1 MAQLEVRIAAPST
14 ARKGEVIEIKTLAFH
29 PMEHG
34 FRRNSEGNPIPRKI
48 INTFLCRYNGDVIF
62 SADLHPAMAANP
74 YLVFY
79 ALAKESGTLEFA
91 WLEDGGD
98 VFVAEQ
104 NITVT

>member
-29 PMEHG
+29 AMEHG
-34 FRRNSEGNPIPRKI
+34 FRLDSDGNAIPRKI
-48 INTFLCRYNGDVIF
+48 INTFLCKYNGEVIF
-62 SADLHPAMAANP
+62 TADLHPAMAANP

-79 ALAKESGTLEFA
+79 AVAKESGTLEFA

-98 VFVAEQ
+98 VFVANQ
-104 NITVT
+104 SITVT